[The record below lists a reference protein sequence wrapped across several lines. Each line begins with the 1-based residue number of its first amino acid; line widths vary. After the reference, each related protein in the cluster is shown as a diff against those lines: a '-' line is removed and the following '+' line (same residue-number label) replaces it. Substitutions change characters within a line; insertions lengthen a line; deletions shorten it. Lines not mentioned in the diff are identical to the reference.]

1 MANATSAGGQ
11 PRFISTAPPPSGS
24 PPSSQTADR
33 QRDLPHELLVQIIQY
48 AAPPL
53 ATIPKDQRRR
63 RRPLRRCALVNKAWH
78 AAALD
83 EAVQHL
89 FINLHEGGWSQ
100 SEEEATKRIKALKE
114 RAADRGRNVKTLALF
129 GEKALPTPS
138 ADALRNSFDQVTQM
152 SLTKMKKPLRLL
164 GGMQNLVI
172 LRLYDIQTPVFC
184 GNYPSLK
191 RFELI
196 DSRVDAFLPS
206 WSHER
211 FPRVETAVFQPKW
224 PVYGEQ
230 LAITPPV
237 DPPHTLRALAIAGGF
252 RPWLSLALEWQPKL
266 EHLHVGTTSNEA
278 SSFLSLC
285 TAPSRSLSFD
295 ASAAETMDLPVGVP
309 LPSWQVLA
317 SAPRF
322 DQITRLDLY
331 SDRAPRADEWFGA
344 FWHVFDSSQQAL
356 GADFVKRSTAAKLNL
371 SEWDPL
377 HGRIGLEGL

>member
-164 GGMQNLVI
+164 GGMQSE
-172 LRLYDIQTPVFC
+172 R
-184 GNYPSLK
+184 GNGLMW
-191 RFELI
+191 
-196 DSRVDAFLPS
+196 RVRSTDAF
-206 WSHER
+206 H
-211 FPRVETAVFQPKW
+211 
-224 PVYGEQ
+224 
-230 LAITPPV
+230 TPPSQ
-237 DPPHTLRALAIAGGF
+237 TSSSSACMTSRRRYSAAII
-252 RPWLSLALEWQPKL
+252 RR
-266 EHLHVGTTSNEA
+266 SNA
-278 SSFLSLC
+278 SS
-285 TAPSRSLSFD
+285 
-295 ASAAETMDLPVGVP
+295 
-309 LPSWQVLA
+309 
-317 SAPRF
+317 
-322 DQITRLDLY
+322 
-331 SDRAPRADEWFGA
+331 
-344 FWHVFDSSQQAL
+344 
-356 GADFVKRSTAAKLNL
+356 
-371 SEWDPL
+371 
-377 HGRIGLEGL
+377 